1 MTTIFDGE
9 VIRASTLEVRKDNVS
24 DTRVVTDET
33 IVQLG
38 ENEVLLQIDRLALT
52 ANNISY
58 ASAGDALGYWRFF
71 PAADGWGRVPAMGW
85 ADVVASNH
93 ADIVVGER
101 VWGFFPFS
109 THLKILAGKVSQQS
123 FSDVSVHRD
132 GLAPVYA
139 QFDRASAYAI
149 YEQAREDQDSLLR
162 GLYMTSWLVADFME
176 MNDFFGASSCLIT
189 SASSKTSIALGHCV
203 QRQDGV
209 SSIALTSAGNVA
221 FCESLGCYDSV
232 LTYEQ
237 ISALDGQESVVVV
250 DMAGSASILSALPH
264 HYADT
269 MKYSCRIGATHVDSV
284 GAVHDLPGA
293 TPEFFFAPGHIQIR
307 SKELGPAE
315 LMMRLGSAYVAF
327 RQFCDTWLQVE
338 DSFGA
343 EAVTAVYQ
351 RVRAGKADPAT
362 GQIISLWEQ
371 P

>member
-1 MTTIFDGE
+1 
-9 VIRASTLEVRKDNVS
+9 
-24 DTRVVTDET
+24 
-33 IVQLG
+33 
-38 ENEVLLQIDRLALT
+38 
-52 ANNISY
+52 
-58 ASAGDALGYWRFF
+58 
-71 PAADGWGRVPAMGW
+71 
-85 ADVVASNH
+85 
-93 ADIVVGER
+93 
-101 VWGFFPFS
+101 
-109 THLKILAGKVSQQS
+109 
-123 FSDVSVHRD
+123 
-132 GLAPVYA
+132 
-139 QFDRASAYAI
+139 
-149 YEQAREDQDSLLR
+149 
-162 GLYMTSWLVADFME
+162 
-176 MNDFFGASSCLIT
+176 
-189 SASSKTSIALGHCV
+189 
-203 QRQDGV
+203 
-209 SSIALTSAGNVA
+209 
-221 FCESLGCYDSV
+221 

-250 DMAGSASILSALPH
+250 DMAGSASILSELHH
-264 HYADT
+264 HYADN

>member
-9 VIRASTLEVRKDNVS
+9 AIHASTLEVRKDNVS

-250 DMAGSASILSALPH
+250 DMAGSASILSELHH

-269 MKYSCRIGATHVDSV
+269 MKYSCRIGATH
-284 GAVHDLPGA
+284 
-293 TPEFFFAPGHIQIR
+293 
-307 SKELGPAE
+307 ELGPAE

>member
-9 VIRASTLEVRKDNVS
+9 VIRASTLEVRKDNLS

-33 IVQLG
+33 IVQLS

-58 ASAGDALGYWRFF
+58 AASGDALGYWRFF
-71 PAADGWGRVPAMGW
+71 PADDGWGRVPAMGW

-250 DMAGSASILSALPH
+250 DMAGSASILSELHH

>member
-1 MTTIFDGE
+1 MTTIVQDE
-9 VIRASTLEVRKDNVS
+9 AIHASTLEVRTDNWSETRIVKD
-24 DTRVVTDET
+24 E
-33 IVQLG
+33 IVGGLAQD
-38 ENEVLLQIDRLALT
+38 EVLLQVDRLALT

-58 ASAGDALGYWRFF
+58 AASGDALGYWRFF

-203 QRQDGV
+203 QRHDGV

-250 DMAGSASILSALPH
+250 DMAGSASILSELHH
-264 HYADT
+264 HYADN
-269 MKYSCRIGATHVDSV
+269 MKYSCRIGATHVDSA
-284 GAVHDLPGA
+284 GAVQDLPGA
-293 TPEFFFAPGHIQIR
+293 TPEFFFAPGHIQTR

-315 LMMRLGSAYVAF
+315 LMMRLGAAYVAF

-338 DSFGA
+338 DSCGA
-343 EAVTAVYQ
+343 EAVAAVYQ
-351 RVRAGKADPAT
+351 RVLAGKADPAT
-362 GQIISLWEQ
+362 GQIISLRVG